1 MSNPEAQ
8 ASDEPAPVVV
18 KKYANRRLY
27 DTAAS
32 AYVTLED
39 LSAMVKSGVDFVVFD
54 AKTNEDI
61 TRQVLTQIIVEEEN
75 RGQNLLPIQFLRQL
89 IRSYGVG
96 AGPAMLPGY
105 LQMSLDAYV
114 RQQEKL
120 REAFGTAPNF
130 FEDQVRQNMGLFEQ
144 AMRMFTPGYV
154 RPGEGLDPRPQ
165 PRPEVRPPA
174 AAAPAEDKAAAPE
187 ELADLK
193 RRLEEMSRQIDRLSK
208 P

>member
-8 ASDEPAPVVV
+8 PIEGPEPVVI

-39 LSAMVKSGVDFVVFD
+39 LSAMVKGGTDFVVFD
-54 AKTNEDI
+54 AKTNEEI

-89 IRSYGVG
+89 IRSYGAG
-96 AGPAMLPGY
+96 AGPAFLPGY

-120 REAFGTAPNF
+120 REAFGTGPNY

-144 AMRMFTPGYV
+144 AMRMFTPPYV
-154 RPGEGLDPRPQ
+154 RAVEPEARPKT
-165 PRPEVRPPA
+165 EEKPA
-174 AAAPAEDKAAAPE
+174 TSPD
-187 ELADLK
+187 ELRDLK
-193 RRLEEMSRQIDRLSK
+193 QRLEEMSRQIDRLAK

>member
-1 MSNPEAQ
+1 VPTPQADPSEA
-8 ASDEPAPVVV
+8 ALPAVVI

-27 DTAAS
+27 DTDAS

-39 LSAMVKSGVDFVVFD
+39 LSDMVKRGVDFLVYD

-61 TRQVLTQIIVEEEN
+61 TRQVLGQIIMEEEN
-75 RGQNLLPIQFLRQL
+75 RGQALLPVQFLRQL
-89 IRSYGVG
+89 IRFYGGG
-96 AGPAMLPGY
+96 AAAPAMLPSY

-120 REAFGTAPNF
+120 RETFGVAPNF

-144 AMRMFTPGYV
+144 AVRMFTPPYV
-154 RPGEGLDPRPQ
+154 RPDGHAAGPPPDPK
-165 PRPEVRPPA
+165 PA
-174 AAAPAEDKAAAPE
+174 SSPD
-187 ELADLK
+187 ELTEMR

-208 P
+208 A

>member
-1 MSNPEAQ
+1 VSNPEAQ
-8 ASDEPAPVVV
+8 ASPETAPVVV

-96 AGPAMLPGY
+96 AGPTMLPGY

-144 AMRMFTPGYV
+144 AMRMFTPAYGRSV
-154 RPGEGLDPRPQ
+154 DAAATAEPRPA
-165 PRPEVRPPA
+165 PAPEPA
-174 AAAPAEDKAAAPE
+174 AAVESAPAAPPEDLA
-187 ELADLK
+187 ELK
-193 RRLEEMSRQIDRLSK
+193 QRLDEMSRQIDRLSRK
-208 P
+208 